1 MRKEFTMNH
10 LYRLLI
16 LTVLLAACAAPT
28 TSTQTASQSTLPPP
42 AAETMMPADTETM
55 APEATE
61 AAMKEAT
68 PTTEMMA
75 PTESMAATEP
85 AAMFAPQTF
94 VKMEVGVSGA
104 ATVDPATGMV
114 TFSDDFNIS
123 SGPDLHVILS
133 SASDLSLGYE
143 AFSETV
149 KAAPILFLDNLTS
162 TSGMQAYTIPA
173 GTDLSQ
179 YNTVIVWCRAFS
191 VAFAAAPIR

>member
-1 MRKEFTMNH
+1 MNH
-10 LYRLLI
+10 LTRLLL
-16 LTVLLAACAAPT
+16 LTVLLTACAGPMEM
-28 TSTQTASQSTLPPP
+28 TQTDSEATPPP
-42 AAETMMPADTETM
+42 I
-55 APEATE
+55 ATE
-61 AAMKEAT
+61 AMMPTESGAMEAEVT
-68 PTTEMMA
+68 EVPMEEAMPPTEMMTT
-75 PTESMAATEP
+75 TEAMSATEP
-85 AAMFAPQTF
+85 AMLMPQTF
-94 VKMEVGVSGA
+94 VKMEVGVMGA

-162 TSGMQAYTIPA
+162 NSGMQAYTIPA